1 MSFVQ
6 YSSIALHNFMNANF
20 VDQVLFP
27 VKEGFNK
34 SFHKSCCKF
43 C

>member
-1 MSFVQ
+1 MSFVR
-6 YSSIALHNFMNANF
+6 YSSIALHNFMNASF
-20 VDQVLFP
+20 VDQVLFT

-34 SFHKSCCKF
+34 SFHKKCCKF